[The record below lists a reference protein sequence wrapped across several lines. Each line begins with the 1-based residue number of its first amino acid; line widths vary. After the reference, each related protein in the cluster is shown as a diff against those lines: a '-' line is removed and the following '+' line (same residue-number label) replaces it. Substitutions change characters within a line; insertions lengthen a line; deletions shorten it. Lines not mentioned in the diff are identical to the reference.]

1 MKNKKLTLLG
11 VTMCSVLLLTTGC
24 GEVAKLK
31 DGKEVVGKIKGYT
44 VTAEDLYAEL
54 KEQGGSRVF
63 VNMIDDYIAN
73 KEIKSNEDAED
84 YANSQ
89 IEAYKSQY
97 EQQGQDFNEVLVSSG
112 YKNEQQFRDE
122 LILSYKKDKVVENY
136 LKDELTDDEIQ
147 NYYDENIFG
156 DMTVRHI
163 LIKPDTETDAS
174 DEDQEKAEE
183 KAKKEAENII
193 KKLDKGEKFEDLAKE
208 YSDDEGTKE
217 DGGLLENFSKDS
229 VVTEFW
235 DASVKLKD
243 GEYTKEPVKSEYGY
257 HVILRVSQKEK
268 PKLKEVKDTIEE
280 TLVANKLSADTT
292 LKTTTWVN
300 IRKKYNLNIEDSEI
314 KDGYDSLTK

>member
-147 NYYDENIFG
+147 NSCN
-156 DMTVRHI
+156 
-163 LIKPDTETDAS
+163 L
-174 DEDQEKAEE
+174 
-183 KAKKEAENII
+183 AKKYGIELILQPEMVQDKMSVSSEFAASI
-193 KKLDKGEKFEDLAKE
+193 LDKFLDRYENVRLIPQVHKFLD
-208 YSDDEGTKE
+208 
-217 DGGLLENFSKDS
+217 
-229 VVTEFW
+229 V
-235 DASVKLKD
+235 
-243 GEYTKEPVKSEYGY
+243 
-257 HVILRVSQKEK
+257 R
-268 PKLKEVKDTIEE
+268 
-280 TLVANKLSADTT
+280 
-292 LKTTTWVN
+292 
-300 IRKKYNLNIEDSEI
+300 
-314 KDGYDSLTK
+314 

>member
-73 KEIKSNEDAED
+73 KEIKSNEEAED

-257 HVILRVSQKEK
+257 HVILRVSQKAK

>member
-11 VTMCSVLLLTTGC
+11 VTLCSVLLLTTGC

-257 HVILRVSQKEK
+257 HVILRVSQKAK

>member
-89 IEAYKSQY
+89 IEAYKNQY

-257 HVILRVSQKEK
+257 HVILRVSQKAK

>member
-163 LIKPDTETDAS
+163 LIKPDTDTDAS

-257 HVILRVSQKEK
+257 HVILRVSQKAK

-300 IRKKYNLNIEDSEI
+300 IRKKYNLNIEDSKI

>member
-183 KAKKEAENII
+183 KAKKDAENII

-208 YSDDEGTKE
+208 YSEDEGTKE

-257 HVILRVSQKEK
+257 HVILRVSQKAK

-280 TLVANKLSADTT
+280 KLVANKLSADAT

-314 KDGYDSLTK
+314 KNGYDSLTK

>member
-208 YSDDEGTKE
+208 YSEDEGTKE

-257 HVILRVSQKEK
+257 HVILRVSQKAK